1 MTGRGV
7 SVRLSPWRGLAVTS
21 SCTVY
26 KSPGLRRGGRLT
38 PPVASSFLEMAA
50 QKWSWSEARDPWGRA
65 RPQGRAALQTKQTRG
80 RAGRLP
86 FLWASQG
93 QSGRKM
99 HTSNYFRNVPC
110 LRATVR
116 GCAAAGRVSRAD
128 GGPEAPLGGLP
139 GGCRHRAPCQ
149 HRTSPQG
156 HRDGSDSCCS
166 QARKGTATCE
176 AREACAAGSSVTHQ
190 RNRDIPPGNGRGL
203 SGHLTCLGNC
213 TTLPPQ
219 GTRLPNLRAHTH
231 TELRRPPFPRQSH
244 ALCFPVVT
252 SPSAPAPQGA
262 VL

>member
-1 MTGRGV
+1 
-7 SVRLSPWRGLAVTS
+7 
-21 SCTVY
+21 
-26 KSPGLRRGGRLT
+26 
-38 PPVASSFLEMAA
+38 MAA

-156 HRDGSDSCCS
+156 HRDGSGGCCS
-166 QARKGTATCE
+166 QARKGTARVKPAKRVLLALASLTSETGTFLLELEGASAATSLVSGTAQRFRHRGPGFRICVRALTQSCG
-176 AREACAAGSSVTHQ
+176 AR
-190 RNRDIPPGNGRGL
+190 L
-203 SGHLTCLGNC
+203 SLGNL
-213 TTLPPQ
+213 TPSASQLSPPPPLQ
-219 GTRLPNLRAHTH
+219 
-231 TELRRPPFPRQSH
+231 LRRERFCESHMSSAHGALSSAFLALGASAFCAQAAPPPW
-244 ALCFPVVT
+244 L
-252 SPSAPAPQGA
+252 
-262 VL
+262 